1 MLTRL
6 PVLASR
12 SLLATAARPTAT
24 TTSVWRLAPAAAATY
39 ATTTAD
45 ADGSRPRHPPRPPV
59 EPTTFDGKASPRDIH
74 LRPNMRGLPKVPTP
88 WEKERK
94 LNGSATRPA
103 PKATPEAPHEE
114 VFNSPARPRA
124 IYQRPRDLPI
134 LKNRIPLYLALAAL
148 GLGAWGLFILHA
160 TNNERLSSSVVR
172 QISFQLRN
180 SPEVANLLGDG
191 VKFAPNLWGFGEP
204 WIHGSINLM
213 QGRIDLKF
221 RVEGSQKQGT
231 LFFTSIRPQ
240 QAASWQILRYK
251 LITDDGE
258 VLRIEDSVRPALSAD
273 EAAAV
278 PAAA

>member
-24 TTSVWRLAPAAAATY
+24 TGTSVWRLAPATY

-103 PKATPEAPHEE
+103 PKATPEAQHEE

-134 LKNRIPLYLALAAL
+134 LKVRRSFCLWGWRASGA
-148 GLGAWGLFILHA
+148 AWGRAAAPTAAAAAANAGHA
-160 TNNERLSSSVVR
+160 PPAR
-172 QISFQLRN
+172 IY
-180 SPEVANLLGDG
+180 GDG
-191 VKFAPNLWGFGEP
+191 DV
-204 WIHGSINLM
+204 
-213 QGRIDLKF
+213 Q
-221 RVEGSQKQGT
+221 RVRGDIG
-231 LFFTSIRPQ
+231 
-240 QAASWQILRYK
+240 
-251 LITDDGE
+251 
-258 VLRIEDSVRPALSAD
+258 
-273 EAAAV
+273 
-278 PAAA
+278 